1 MKRGVG
7 LVLGL
12 MAVVSAL
19 LLGCMATTRI
29 QYLPEGLWSQP
40 TRPWPEDEV
49 GGLPLELTAC
59 RRDRPVMVVDDF
71 LNDWFSRY
79 WRAAREPSLYVQSEE
94 QGVLR
99 SERFTWLRSFHAP
112 VFVRVDWL
120 PNDQIRMTAK
130 ELTGQGGYDPGEIGR
145 TEQRILSADER
156 ERLEEARDRLRPF
169 QRPAAL
175 CGGGAD
181 GARWILESAEA
192 GNYIYITRWSPE
204 AGPVR
209 AYSLLL
215 LDLTGWRHEPVY

>member
-1 MKRGVG
+1 MNRGVG

-12 MAVVSAL
+12 MAVVAAL
-19 LLGCMATTRI
+19 WLGYMATTRI
-29 QYLPEGLWSQP
+29 QYLPERLWSQP
-40 TRPWPEDEV
+40 VQPWPEDEV
-49 GGLPLELTAC
+49 GRVPLELTAC
-59 RRDRPVMVVDDF
+59 WDKPVMVVDDF
-71 LNDWFSRY
+71 LNDWFSRH
-79 WRAAREPSLYVQSEE
+79 WRAANEPSLYTQSEK

-112 VFVRVDWL
+112 VFVRIDWL

-130 ELTGQGGYDPGEIGR
+130 ELTGRGGYDPGEIAR
-145 TEQRILSADER
+145 TEQRILSADEG

-169 QRPAAL
+169 QRPAEL
-175 CGGGAD
+175 CGGGLD

-209 AYSLLL
+209 AYSLML
-215 LDLTGWRHEPVY
+215 LDLTGWRYEHVY